1 MLKNLRGRWRPP
13 PLAFFCP
20 RPTFRRSLISR
31 GSILD
36 RISRRKR
43 GDYSQSRTGCKTNS
57 LRNSGRPFELSGKNL
72 NLVSCS
78 HELRVLSSKSK
89 LWKHISLTMYRNR
102 AIWLHI
108 CFPVMCTKLASHY
121 KLFWSLWAFLISF
134 QPRHFIQYEILIH
147 VCPHL
152 VAKNQKSSGSVTLVI
167 VDIYWTSSPFFSQTA
182 KACCS

>member
-1 MLKNLRGRWRPP
+1 MRERAKSGARTKKKARGGRGEAEKEMDRQPMLKNLRGRWRPP

-36 RISRRKR
+36 RISWRKR

-102 AIWLHI
+102 AI
-108 CFPVMCTKLASHY
+108 
-121 KLFWSLWAFLISF
+121 
-134 QPRHFIQYEILIH
+134 
-147 VCPHL
+147 
-152 VAKNQKSSGSVTLVI
+152 
-167 VDIYWTSSPFFSQTA
+167 
-182 KACCS
+182 